1 MTTVRV
7 QSKKKILRPTF
18 TKQNSA
24 FTSRAWKKHA
34 KLSNHQYWIS
44 KQVLVIKIRQNEG
57 SSALLSYNVS
67 KVSRNSHLTF

>member
-34 KLSNHQYWIS
+34 KLSNHHYWIS
-44 KQVLVIKIRQNEG
+44 KQVKIRQNEG
-57 SSALLSYNVS
+57 SSALLSYNVN